1 MKQLVR
7 DGQTSLQSIFTRYPD
22 NTHKKSFTTYCRVG
36 YRNKSL
42 TCLMLQRSDGGGA
55 PEAVDMANGQ
65 LVCGCGN
72 IYRCQVNFSK
82 IYRHIMKVLQQKAE
96 LDI

>member
-1 MKQLVR
+1 
-7 DGQTSLQSIFTRYPD
+7 
-22 NTHKKSFTTYCRVG
+22 
-36 YRNKSL
+36 
-42 TCLMLQRSDGGGA
+42 MLQRSDGGGA